1 MTRASR
7 ISAAPVV
14 ERIGHASGDGD
25 GPGRSGEGIRDKL
38 MEC

>member
-25 GPGRSGEGIRDKL
+25 GPITLDANSKR
-38 MEC
+38 